1 MLYVIYTHTRG
12 GDATATNAGFPLQN
26 SLLVSSAYRG
36 CVVRNH
42 IFSRKTKTNGNGILE
57 NIVRLLSEWGCC
69 HEMNAN
75 QPPLV
80 RLSL

>member
-1 MLYVIYTHTRG
+1 MLYTRTREV
-12 GDATATNAGFPLQN
+12 AMPPLQTQA
-26 SLLVSSAYRG
+26 SLFKTLSSSLRRIAG
-36 CVVRNH
+36 VWSGI
-42 IFSRKTKTNGNGILE
+42 IFFHAKRKQMGNGILE
-57 NIVRLLSEWGCC
+57 NIVRLLSEWGC